1 MKTVSRWLAVVIGVM
16 VVTQAWAGTAPRE
29 PAKPAPTK
37 PAAAPAKPTA
47 AKGTP
52 AKPAAPGRPLR
63 LINLDLQG
71 RKGPLPANEYQEI
84 KAVIVYLEP
93 DILVLHNVLRSAGES
108 AGKPLP
114 KLTSSLEM
122 YYAFQPLTDTV
133 GSALITRHP
142 ISQATYLADASG
154 AAVGMQ
160 MTVRPS
166 KGESYSVLV
175 VRPPNLATS
184 KAATGVVVSALK
196 QDPGAQYLLLASFSP
211 ETSVTGAVKA
221 WSKAGL
227 FDPGARLGKMSA
239 TYPGEKPKE
248 RLDVIMLS
256 AGLREGAKCR
266 VVRDPRYG
274 KLSAHLPV
282 EVTLSP

>member
-1 MKTVSRWLAVVIGVM
+1 MKTVSRWLAVVIGVAVM
-16 VVTQAWAGTAPRE
+16 AQAWAGTAPRA

-47 AKGTP
+47 APHTP
-52 AKPAAPGRPLR
+52 AKPTAPGPPLR

-71 RKGPLPANEYQEI
+71 RKGPLPVSEYQEI
-84 KAVIVYLEP
+84 KALIVYLEP

-114 KLTSSLEM
+114 KLTSSLEL

-142 ISQATYLADASG
+142 ISQATYLADSSG

-160 MTVRPS
+160 MTVRPT
-166 KGESYSVLV
+166 KGEGYSVLV
-175 VRPPNLATS
+175 VRPPNPATS
-184 KAATGVVVSALK
+184 KVATEVVVSALK

-211 ETSVTGAVKA
+211 KTSVSGALTA
-221 WSKAGL
+221 WVKAGL

-239 TYPGEKPKE
+239 TYPLEKPKE
-248 RLDVIMLS
+248 RLDRLLASIL
-256 AGLREGAKCR
+256 E
-266 VVRDPRYG
+266 
-274 KLSAHLPV
+274 
-282 EVTLSP
+282 